1 MPTPT
6 APLTVTLRRLVLARD
21 GAGLTDGQL
30 LGEFVRTADP
40 AAFEGLVR
48 RHGAMVLGV
57 CRRVVG
63 DRHAA
68 EDAFQAVWVV
78 LARRAATVR
87 PRDHVGNWLFGV
99 AYRTALKAR
108 GTLARRYA

>member
-1 MPTPT
+1 MASTTPTPL
-6 APLTVTLRRLVLARD
+6 AVTLRRMVLVRD
-21 GAGLTDGQL
+21 GGGLTDGRL

-57 CRRVVG
+57 CRRVVR

-68 EDAFQAVWVV
+68 EDAFQAVWLV
-78 LARRAATVR
+78 LARRAAVVR
-87 PRDHVGNWLFGV
+87 PRDHVANWLFGV

-108 GTLARRYA
+108 GTLA

>member
-1 MPTPT
+1 MPTT
-6 APLTVTLRRLVLARD
+6 ATPFSQTLRRIVLARN
-21 GAGLTDGQL
+21 GADLSDGQL
-30 LGEFVRTADP
+30 LREFIRTADP

-68 EDAFQAVWVV
+68 EDAFQAVWLV
-78 LARRAATVR
+78 LARRAAAVR

-99 AYRTALKAR
+99 AYRTALKAK
-108 GTLARRYA
+108 